1 AVIGATG
8 ELTRGKIFAAIFA
21 LYYSGFLFHTIIII
35 ACHDLG
41 SPFQLFLLFNSN
53 FRHHLFTW
61 KARYTMEYSQK
72 VKLLMKLIFALIWTI
87 VLPVCYANSRRKYTC
102 YSTKYGTL
110 VEKWCFTSYMV
121 AAAIY
126 LTSNAVNVVL
136 YLVPAFSKYIEVSN
150 NKICKVLSWWTQV
163 HEYAILLN
171 LGSLQAISMKDC
183 VLIFEYNR
191 KGGQAF
197 LESLLPRLNPK
208 NSNGGLSMPFELEV
222 CLKFTTFI

>member
-1 AVIGATG
+1 
-8 ELTRGKIFAAIFA
+8 
-21 LYYSGFLFHTIIII
+21 
-35 ACHDLG
+35 
-41 SPFQLFLLFNSN
+41 
-53 FRHHLFTW
+53 
-61 KARYTMEYSQK
+61 MEYSQK

-110 VEKWCFTSYMV
+110 VEEWCFTSYMV

-163 HEYAILLN
+163 PRLDYCFNLLITWTCYYCSMPIPRHNLSDITMLSVLSCGIGSVWCFSFSKNVWYTDLYLYVIFISGFKCLNLSVTFIYHVHPPNEKFRFSNILLLMFWLYFFVN
-171 LGSLQAISMKDC
+171 LDFTAVCLLYQ
-183 VLIFEYNR
+183 LIFS
-191 KGGQAF
+191 F
-197 LESLLPRLNPK
+197 FV
-208 NSNGGLSMPFELEV
+208 LS
-222 CLKFTTFI
+222 

>member
-1 AVIGATG
+1 
-8 ELTRGKIFAAIFA
+8 
-21 LYYSGFLFHTIIII
+21 
-35 ACHDLG
+35 
-41 SPFQLFLLFNSN
+41 
-53 FRHHLFTW
+53 
-61 KARYTMEYSQK
+61 MEYSQK

-208 NSNGGLSMPFELEV
+208 NSNGGLSMPFELEIWLQLAYSWMRFSEEIKEILGTIV
-222 CLKFTTFI
+222 KHKVLLVSNEKINFFLFKFIMRKTCILFAYV